1 MDGHMFHYC
10 QENRNL
16 VAFVSVSEKRQ
27 VCSNALILL
36 PGLTEGFM
44 SMSLTE
50 KLSEELLK
58 MDYSMVQ
65 VNLSSSFM
73 QFGFSSLKQDCQ
85 ELTKLLKTLEKVYKF
100 QKIVMLGHST
110 GTQDVLYYLRYGE
123 LAEMVSGVILQA
135 AVSDRDV
142 ISTWEETPRLKQE
155 ADKLMAE
162 GKPQAL
168 LSGRLLDA
176 PITAERYVSLTG
188 RLGDDDMFSVD
199 LTEAE
204 LEPILSPVKVP
215 IFLCFSEDD
224 EYVPDKDAQKILAER
239 MTSLLKKNADVVECK
254 YILGGHGLSNPEHY
268 IPFVD
273 SVCTFIKNNI

>member
-1 MDGHMFHYC
+1 MDGRIFHYC
-10 QENRNL
+10 QENKNL
-16 VAFVSVSEKRQ
+16 VAFVSITEEQQ
-27 VCSNALILL
+27 VCSNALILM
-36 PGLTEGFM
+36 PGMTEGFM
-44 SMSLTE
+44 SMSYTKE
-50 KLSEELLK
+50 LSAELLK
-58 MDYSMVQ
+58 LDYSMVQ

-73 QFGFSSLKQDCQ
+73 QFGISSLKQDCQ

-123 LAEMVSGVILQA
+123 LSEMVSGVILQG
-135 AVSDRDV
+135 AVSDRDYLT
-142 ISTWEETPRLKQE
+142 TWEETPRLKQE

-162 GKPQAL
+162 RKPQAL
-168 LSGRLLDA
+168 LSERLFGA
-176 PITAERYVSLTG
+176 PITAERYASLIG

-254 YILGGHGLSNPEHY
+254 YIPGDHGLSNPEHY
-268 IPFVD
+268 KAFVH
-273 SVCTFIKNNI
+273 STCTFIANYI